1 MRQFVKVTSVA
12 AALGLAGF
20 GFIHAAKSADHID
33 SASVEA
39 DPSADINDVY
49 SWVDGAN
56 MVLVMTVSP
65 VATVTSKFSDQ
76 VKYVFHTKSGAAF
89 GATTTNYDIICS
101 FDAAQA
107 IQCWGG
113 TNEYVKGS
121 ASAAT
126 GLTSTDGK
134 FKVFAGLRADP
145 FFFNLD
151 GFRNA
156 VASVKLAA
164 AEPPPNNLVFDAA
177 GCPRIDSGTSI
188 VLFTQL
194 KTNPDG
200 SAPVDFFAN
209 LNTLS
214 IVVSIDKTL
223 INAGG
228 PIVSVSAATYK

>member
-145 FFFNLD
+145 FFFNLA

-156 VASVKLAA
+156 VASVKSVAA
-164 AEPPPNNLVFDAA
+164 GLTRDAA
-177 GCPRIDSGTSI
+177 DCPRIDAATSG
-188 VLFTQL
+188 VLVTQL
-194 KTNPDG
+194 KTSVDG

>member
-33 SASVEA
+33 SASVMA
-39 DPSADINDVY
+39 DPAADINDVY
-49 SWVDGAN
+49 SWLDGNN

-65 VATVTSKFSDQ
+65 VATTTSKFSDQ

-89 GATTTNYDIICS
+89 GATTANYDIICS

-113 TNEYVKGS
+113 TNEYVKGN

-126 GLTSTDGK
+126 GLASTDGK

-145 FFFNLD
+145 FFFNLE

-156 VASVKLAA
+156 VSSVKTAA
-164 AEPPPNNLVFDAA
+164 PRLTFDVA
-177 GCPRIDSGTSI
+177 GCPAIDAATST
-188 VLFTQL
+188 VLVNQL
-194 KTNPDG
+194 KQGPEG
-200 SAPVDFFAN
+200 GAPVDFFAN

-214 IVVSIDKTL
+214 IVVSIDKAL